1 MTKTSYTMNK
11 PKWLQKNRKV
21 LEWER
26 EPDGICVVTAY
37 GWAFEP
43 SEDQNSAGHIHIFEN
58 SRVAKAELKWIR
70 PCPCLR
76 CTSNG
81 QAPGC

>member
-1 MTKTSYTMNK
+1 MTNTK
-11 PKWLQKNRKV
+11 PKWLQNDKRL

-37 GWAFEP
+37 GYAFDP
-43 SEDQNSAGHIHIFEN
+43 AEDAASAGHVHIFEN
-58 SRVAKAELKWIR
+58 SKIARAELKTIR

-76 CTSNG
+76 CTSQG
-81 QAPGC
+81 KLA